1 MNQITLKFPSI
12 IEMIDFQLIMSSPI
26 ISHNLTD
33 LTLTACF
40 NDADLVLAKVDYNA
54 VVIS

>member
-1 MNQITLKFPSI
+1 MNQITLKFSSI
-12 IEMIDFQLIMSSPI
+12 IEMIDFQLIMSTPV

-40 NDADLVLAKVDYNA
+40 NDTELQLAKVDYNA

>member
-1 MNQITLKFPSI
+1 
-12 IEMIDFQLIMSSPI
+12 MIDFQLIMSTPV

-40 NDADLVLAKVDYNA
+40 NDTELQLAKVDYNA